1 MSNVERTINNQTFQW
16 DSDKAEL
23 NRRKHGIF
31 QWDSDKAELNRRK
44 HGITFDT
51 AALVF
56 ADENRLERF
65 DDVHS
70 VDEDRW
76 ITIGKVD
83 EILFVVYTER
93 GDITRLISAR
103 QATPQERSDYY
114 AGDESY

>member
-23 NRRKHGIF
+23 NWRKHTIDF
-31 QWDSDKAELNRRK
+31 ED
-44 HGITFDT
+44 

-56 ADENRLERF
+56 ADENRIERY
-65 DDVHS
+65 DDAHS

-76 ITIGKVD
+76 ITIGKVRD
-83 EILFVVYTER
+83 ILFVVYTER
-93 GDITRLISAR
+93 GEIIRLISAR
-103 QATPQERSDYY
+103 RATLQERSDYY